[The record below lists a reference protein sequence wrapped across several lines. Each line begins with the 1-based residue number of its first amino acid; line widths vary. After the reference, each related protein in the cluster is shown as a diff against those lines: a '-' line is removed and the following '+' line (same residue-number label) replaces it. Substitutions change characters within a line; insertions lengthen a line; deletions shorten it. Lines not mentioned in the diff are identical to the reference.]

1 MTDTDAILEN
11 ARYLRNVRP
20 IDPEEIY
27 EYVEGRPHP
36 AVVRQTLRE
45 HAFELGLREREDGT
59 FVPVEEGAAA
69 PAFDGVGRF
78 PPEYAAR
85 LEGLLVDRYGAGW
98 PASEAGDR
106 LRERIDDLKRAYW
119 TAA

>member
-20 IDPEEIY
+20 VDPEEIY

-45 HAFELGLREREDGT
+45 HAFELGLR
-59 FVPVEEGAAA
+59 
-69 PAFDGVGRF
+69 
-78 PPEYAAR
+78 
-85 LEGLLVDRYGAGW
+85 
-98 PASEAGDR
+98 
-106 LRERIDDLKRAYW
+106 
-119 TAA
+119 